1 MNRWLKRMAAC
12 LLVLALVVPAFS
24 VPETAAA
31 ASKIRLKSGA
41 AAPST
46 IYAGHSYT
54 LDVKGAHVKYYS
66 SNKKIAT
73 IGLTT
78 GKLKPTEPGSVKITA
93 KSKKTGKVVAFKRLR
108 C

>member
-1 MNRWLKRMAAC
+1 MASC
-12 LLVLALVVPAFS
+12 LLVLALVFPAFS
-24 VPETAAA
+24 LPETAAG
-31 ASKIRLKSGA
+31 ASKITLKSGA

-54 LDVKGAHVKYYS
+54 LDVKGANVKYYS

-73 IGLTT
+73 IGLMT

-93 KSKKTGKVVAFKRLR
+93 KSKKTGKVV
-108 C
+108 